1 MIIMGRYSTFKLDF
15 FCVGSELDID
25 TGWGGDQVLEFRRS
39 QISKEHLN
47 DTEERACKVF
57 LQSLLLKPKLRRHL
71 LTQHKNPKHQPL

>member
-1 MIIMGRYSTFKLDF
+1 MGRYSTFKLDF

-47 DTEERACKVF
+47 DRGKGLQGFSAKSVTEA
-57 LQSLLLKPKLRRHL
+57 
-71 LTQHKNPKHQPL
+71 